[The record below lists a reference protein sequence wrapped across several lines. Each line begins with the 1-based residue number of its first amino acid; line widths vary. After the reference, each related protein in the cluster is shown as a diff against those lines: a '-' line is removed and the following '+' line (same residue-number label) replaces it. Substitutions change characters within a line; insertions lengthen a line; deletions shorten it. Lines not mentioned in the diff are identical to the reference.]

1 MPQTRVPKVPWQY
14 ENEFLTAIALEFD
27 GLAAGQ
33 TSVPAERTQLD
44 DTAWEP
50 WLRSLFALYLCDPQG
65 RPRGFGQHMRE
76 FWEWVWELRAGE
88 YEPPLIAIWPR
99 GGTKSTSIELA
110 CSAITAR
117 RSRRYIVYVCNTQ
130 PQADQHVGNIGRM
143 LQSGVFSAAYPDE
156 SSHWVGKT
164 GQRGEWRHNR
174 LRTASGMTIDA
185 LGLDAAVR
193 GIKMDEQRPDLIVF
207 DDLDDALDSAGVTQ
221 RKIVTLTQ
229 SVLPVGANHATALGA
244 QNLVIADGIFGQLAD
259 GRADFLSDRIVSGPH
274 PAIRDLV
281 YERTSTGARIVSG
294 EPIWDGMDLDVCQR
308 LINRDGLTAFL
319 IECQHE
325 TEHYTGGVFANI
337 EFVHC
342 APSEVPPLVEIA
354 VAIDPAVTDTD
365 NSDSYGLE
373 ADGLAEDGKI
383 YRLHSWEARSSPDD
397 ALKRGIRVAVA
408 LHASAVII
416 EVDQGGDTWE
426 SLFWRNWE
434 DLSKLRLEDGGI
446 PPNVVRPY
454 VVTERA
460 GAGYGPKAH
469 RAQQQLPDY
478 EAGLIVHVVN
488 STLPTLEGALK
499 RAFVRKPYDLTDATF
514 WTWNYLA
521 AKRETLGS
529 ISIVSLT
536 QESKW
541 R

>member
-1 MPQTRVPKVPWQY
+1 
-14 ENEFLTAIALEFD
+14 
-27 GLAAGQ
+27 
-33 TSVPAERTQLD
+33 
-44 DTAWEP
+44 
-50 WLRSLFALYLCDPQG
+50 
-65 RPRGFGQHMRE
+65 
-76 FWEWVWELRAGE
+76 
-88 YEPPLIAIWPR
+88 
-99 GGTKSTSIELA
+99 
-110 CSAITAR
+110 
-117 RSRRYIVYVCNTQ
+117 
-130 PQADQHVGNIGRM
+130 
-143 LQSGVFSAAYPDE
+143 
-156 SSHWVGKT
+156 
-164 GQRGEWRHNR
+164 
-174 LRTASGMTIDA
+174 
-185 LGLDAAVR
+185 
-193 GIKMDEQRPDLIVF
+193 
-207 DDLDDALDSAGVTQ
+207 
-221 RKIVTLTQ
+221 
-229 SVLPVGANHATALGA
+229 
-244 QNLVIADGIFGQLAD
+244 
-259 GRADFLSDRIVSGPH
+259 
-274 PAIRDLV
+274 
-281 YERTSTGARIVSG
+281 
-294 EPIWDGMDLDVCQR
+294 
-308 LINRDGLTAFL
+308 
-319 IECQHE
+319 
-325 TEHYTGGVFANI
+325 
-337 EFVHC
+337 
-342 APSEVPPLVEIA
+342 VEIA